1 MKRRNFTKLSI
12 IPQHTHLMAIRE
24 DVTTIERIFGTTLIE
39 EYVTPRLS
47 WEEIWRNR
55 RRGFLLAPHVENHGT
70 KSGTFSYIFRSSTAN
85 EKLGYRRCGCFINRW
100 QGTFL
105 FRLTFTWSFSVHK
118 IVIELSVNVQLR
130 STPELTN
137 MDGLNCEYVT

>member
-1 MKRRNFTKLSI
+1 MKRRNLTKLSI
-12 IPQHTHLMAIRE
+12 IPQHTRLMAIRE

-70 KSGTFSYIFRSSTAN
+70 KSGTFSYIFRASTAN
-85 EKLGYRRCGCFINRW
+85 EKLGYCRCSCFINRW
-100 QGTFL
+100 QGSFL
-105 FRLTFTWSFSVHK
+105 FRLTFTWSFRVHK
-118 IVIELSVNVQLR
+118 IVIEPSVNVQLR

-137 MDGLNCEYVT
+137 MGGLNCEYVT